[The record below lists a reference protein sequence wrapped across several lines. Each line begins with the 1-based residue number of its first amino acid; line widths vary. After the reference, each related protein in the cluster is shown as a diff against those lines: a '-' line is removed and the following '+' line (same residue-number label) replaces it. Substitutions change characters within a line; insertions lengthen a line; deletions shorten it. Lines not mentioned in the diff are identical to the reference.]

1 MKRYERFDAAAL
13 DELRAR
19 QLPKLRA
26 ADIAT
31 PAADATADQ
40 VAGDMAKLDEYC
52 AHFAALGERD
62 PAWGSRTCLCCG
74 APLSGLVG
82 RFRWG
87 LAHGEGECGACGYPA
102 RAIHRI
108 EGIGTLSTVVF
119 QYHPDE
125 LSFASEA
132 PMP

>member
-13 DELRAR
+13 VELRAR

-31 PAADATADQ
+31 IASDSGPEGAK
-40 VAGDMAKLDEYC
+40 VMAELDEYC
-52 AHFAALGERD
+52 LHFAALGERD
-62 PAWGSRTCLCCG
+62 PVFGRMCLCCG
-74 APLSGLVG
+74 AAMSGLLG
-82 RFRWG
+82 RFCWG
-87 LAHGEGECGACGYPA
+87 LAHGEGECGGCGYPA

-108 EGIGTLSTVVF
+108 EGVGTLSTVVF

-132 PMP
+132 PSP